1 VKTSQ
6 LGKQK
11 VSAAVYAIVKAGG
24 RQEKVSTGDVFELD
38 RVRADPGA
46 TVELPAVLL
55 VDGAAV
61 TSDATVLANVKVTAE
76 VLAHTKGPKIE
87 MIHFKNK
94 TGHRVR
100 HGHRAKLT
108 QVKITS
114 ITK

>member
-1 VKTSQ
+1 
-6 LGKQK
+6 
-11 VSAAVYAIVKAGG
+11 VYAIVKAGG

-38 RVRADPGA
+38 RVAADPGA
-46 TVELPAVLL
+46 TLELPAVLL
-55 VDGAAV
+55 VEGTTV
-61 TSDATVLANVKVTAE
+61 TSDSAALATVRVTAE
-76 VLAHTKGPKIE
+76 ILAHTKGPKIE

-100 HGHRAKLT
+100 RGHRAKLT